1 MPGKARWGK
10 TLDLGGPMT
19 SKAKIATAVPTRM
32 ALWALLAILT
42 IGAIWAYQDYRS
54 LTRELDQYQNTHI
67 EEQKAF
73 LKLVVSD
80 MVRYVRAERDTFEAS
95 ASHELEK
102 RVGEALTIVSNVYQR
117 PDLST
122 DRTLLETAVRETLRA
137 IRYDDGRG
145 YFFIIDLAGVSQ
157 LATERTHNEGRNLLK
172 SQSPEVRSLASRIL
186 DIAKSEQ
193 GGGFVNY
200 GWTKPGSEGGAH
212 RKLSYVQLFE
222 PLGWVIGTGIY
233 VDDALEK
240 TKAAVL
246 ERVAT
251 STAGVGNYLFAGQWD
266 GKSLVGPAKGQ
277 NMIDVMDVNGVK
289 IVQQLVQTAKNGGG
303 YVTYH
308 IPSFTGGEPR
318 PKLSYVEGVEGLD
331 WYIGAGVMLDVTKM
345 QIRQRFD
352 TFNKRL
358 LDNVLRSVLVLVVM
372 ISIYFVLARRI
383 SASLEANFAAFLSF
397 FEHAAER
404 NVTIDPDQMAYA
416 ELEDIARSANTMVR
430 TQKETENLALDRSA
444 ELEIKNQQLEH
455 EIQERRKAEATLSDQ
470 RLHLEELVEERTQ
483 DYVRAKEQADGANQ
497 AKSDF
502 LANMSHELRTPLN
515 AIIGF
520 SDCIKHE
527 ILGPLGNEKYIDYI
541 ANIHMSGAHLLELI
555 NDILDL
561 SAIEAGKMALHEE
574 LIDLAE
580 VADAAALQLI
590 PRAEKG
596 KVELVI
602 EAPSGLAK
610 FYADKRRI
618 MQAFLNLLSNAVK
631 FTPPDGKVTLRIEQM
646 GQCLHVQVS
655 DTGCG
660 MDEAGIVSAM
670 EPFGRTNSHIAGMVE
685 GTGLG
690 LPLTDELVKAH
701 DGEMSITS
709 QLGVGT
715 TVSLRF
721 GPERVGEQK
730 GVLDGAIRSV

>member
-1 MPGKARWGK
+1 
-10 TLDLGGPMT
+10 MT

-54 LTRELDQYQNTHI
+54 LVRELEQYQKTHL
-67 EEQKAF
+67 EEQKEF
-73 LKLVVSD
+73 LKSVVSD
-80 MVRYVRAERDTFEAS
+80 MTRYVRAERDAFEAA
-95 ASHELEK
+95 ASKKLQE
-102 RVGEALTIVSNVYQR
+102 RVSQALSIAANVYRR
-117 PDLST
+117 PDLAA
-122 DRTLLETAVRETLRA
+122 DRDLLETAVRETLRA
-137 IRYDDGRG
+137 IRHDDGRG
-145 YFFIIDLAGVSQ
+145 YYFIFDQDGVSQ
-157 LATERTHNEGRNLLK
+157 LAADHPEYESRNLLHAE
-172 SQSPEVRSLASRIL
+172 SPEVRNLVSQALAL
-186 DIAKSEQ
+186 ANTKQ
-193 GGGFVNY
+193 AGGFFKHT
-200 GWTKPGSEGGAH
+200 WSKPGASGRAH
-212 RKLSYVQLFE
+212 RKLSYVRLFE
-222 PLGWVIGTGIY
+222 PLGWVIGSGVY
-233 VDDALEK
+233 VDDALEA

-266 GKSLVGPAKGQ
+266 GLSLVGPAKGQ
-277 NMIDVMDVNGVK
+277 NMFDVTDVNGVK
-289 IVQQLVQTAKNGGG
+289 IVQKLVQTAKTGGG

-308 IPSFTGGEPR
+308 IPGFTGGEPR
-318 PKLSYVEGVEGLD
+318 PKLSYVEGVEDFD
-331 WYIGAGVMLDVTKM
+331 WYIGAGVMLDDTQV
-345 QIRQRFD
+345 QIRQRFE
-352 TFNKRL
+352 TFNTRL
-358 LDNVLRSVLVLVVM
+358 LDNVLHSVLVLVVM

-383 SASLEANFAAFLSF
+383 SVSLEANFAAFLSF
-397 FEHAAER
+397 FEHAAEK

-430 TQKETENLALDRSA
+430 MQKETENLALDRSA

-455 EIQERRKAEATLSDQ
+455 EIQERRKAETTLSDQ
-470 RLHLEELVEERTQ
+470 RLRLEELVEERTS
-483 DYVRAKEQADGANQ
+483 DYIRAKEQADGANQ

-527 ILGPLGNEKYIDYI
+527 ILGPLGNEKYIEYI

-574 LIDLAE
+574 FVDLAE
-580 VADAAALQLI
+580 VADAAALQLS

-596 KVELVI
+596 KVELVVD
-602 EAPSGLAK
+602 APSGLAQL
-610 FYADKRRI
+610 YADKRRI
-618 MQAFLNLLSNAVK
+618 MQVFLNLLSNAVK
-631 FTPPDGKVTLRIEQM
+631 FTPPGGKVTLRVAQT
-646 GQCLHVQVS
+646 GQYLDVQVL
-655 DTGCG
+655 DTGSG

-709 QLGVGT
+709 ELGVGT

-730 GVLDGAIRSV
+730 GVLDDAIRSV

>member
-1 MPGKARWGK
+1 
-10 TLDLGGPMT
+10 MT

-54 LTRELDQYQNTHI
+54 LARELDQYQQTHL
-67 EEQKAF
+67 EEQKEF
-73 LKLVVSD
+73 LKSVVSD
-80 MVRYVRAERDTFEAS
+80 MARYVRTERDMFEA
-95 ASHELEK
+95 AALRELK
-102 RVGEALTIVSNVYQR
+102 QRVGEALTIVDNVNRR
-117 PDLST
+117 PDLSE
-122 DRTLLETAVRETLRA
+122 DRAGLETAVRETLRA

-145 YFFIIDLAGVSQ
+145 YFFIIGLDGVSQ
-157 LATERTHNEGRNLLK
+157 LATDRPHNEGRNLLDAK
-172 SQSPEVRSLASRIL
+172 SPEIRSLVARIL
-186 DIAKSEQ
+186 ELAKSEQ
-193 GGGFVNY
+193 GGGFVNHL
-200 GWTKPGSEGGAH
+200 WNKPGEADQGH
-212 RKLSYVQLFE
+212 RKLSYVQLYE

-233 VDDALEK
+233 LDTALAK

-266 GKSLVGPAKGQ
+266 GLSLVGPAKGQ
-277 NMIDVMDVNGVK
+277 NMFDVTDVNGVK
-289 IVQQLVQTAKNGGG
+289 IVQQLVQTAKTGGG

-308 IPSFTGGEPR
+308 IPGFTGGGPR
-318 PKLSYVEGVEGLD
+318 PKLSYVEGVEGFD
-331 WYIGAGVMLDVTKM
+331 WYIGAGVMLDDTKV
-345 QIRQRFD
+345 QIGQRYE

-358 LDNVLRSVLVLVVM
+358 LDNALRSVLVLVVM

-397 FEHAAER
+397 FEHAAEK

-470 RLHLEELVEERTQ
+470 RLRLEELVEERTR
-483 DYVRAKEQADGANQ
+483 DYIRAKEQADGANQ

-527 ILGPLGNEKYIDYI
+527 ILGPLGNEKYIEYI

-574 LIDLAE
+574 FVDLAE
-580 VADAAALQLI
+580 VADAAALQLS

-596 KVELVI
+596 QVELAVD
-602 EAPSGLAK
+602 APGGLAQL
-610 FYADKRRI
+610 YADKRRI
-618 MQAFLNLLSNAVK
+618 MQIFLNLLSNAVK
-631 FTPPDGKVTLRIEQM
+631 FTPPGGKVTLRVEQA
-646 GQCLHVQVS
+646 GQYLDVQVS
-655 DTGCG
+655 DTGSG

-670 EPFGRTNSHIAGMVE
+670 EPFGRTNSHVAGMVE

-709 QLGVGT
+709 ELGAGT

-730 GVLDGAIRSV
+730 GVLDDAIRSV

>member
-1 MPGKARWGK
+1 
-10 TLDLGGPMT
+10 MT

-42 IGAIWAYQDYRS
+42 IGAIWTYEDYRS
-54 LTRELDQYQNTHI
+54 LTRELDLYEETHI

-80 MVRYVRAERDTFEAS
+80 MTRYVRSERDTFEVAAS
-95 ASHELEK
+95 QELK
-102 RVGEALTIVSNVYQR
+102 QRVGEALTIIDNVYWR
-117 PDLST
+117 PDLPK
-122 DRTLLETAVRETLRA
+122 DRAVLETAVRETLRA

-145 YFFIIDLAGVSQ
+145 YFFIIDLDGVSQ
-157 LATERTHNEGRNLLK
+157 LATDRPHNEGRNLLEAK
-172 SQSPEVRSLASRIL
+172 SPEIRSLVARVL
-186 DIAKSEQ
+186 NLAKSEQ
-193 GGGFVNY
+193 GGGFVNH
-200 GWTKPGSEGGAH
+200 GWSKPGEDGQTH
-212 RKLSYVQLFE
+212 RKLSYVQLYE

-233 VDDALEK
+233 LDTALDK

-266 GKSLVGPAKGQ
+266 GLSLVGPAQSQ
-277 NMIDVMDVNGVK
+277 NMIDITDVNGVK
-289 IVQQLVQTAKNGGG
+289 IVRQLVQAAQSGGG
-303 YVTYH
+303 FVTYH
-308 IPSFTGGEPR
+308 IPGFTGGAPR
-318 PKLSYVEGVEGLD
+318 PKLSYVEGVEGFD
-331 WYIGAGVMLDVTKM
+331 WYIGAGVMLDDTKA
-345 QIRQRFD
+345 QIRQRTD

-358 LDNVLRSVLVLVVM
+358 LDNALRSVLVLVVM
-372 ISIYFVLARRI
+372 IAIYFVVARRI

-397 FEHAAER
+397 FEHAAEQ

-416 ELEDIARSANTMVR
+416 ELEGIARAANTMVR

-470 RLHLEELVEERTQ
+470 RLRLEELVEERTQ
-483 DYVRAKEQADGANQ
+483 DYMRAKEQADGANQ

-520 SDCIKHE
+520 SDCIKHQ
-527 ILGPLGNEKYIDYI
+527 ILGPLGNEKYVEYI
-541 ANIHMSGAHLLELI
+541 ASIHMSGAHLLELI

-561 SAIEAGKMALHEE
+561 SAIEAGKMTLQEE
-574 LIDLAE
+574 WIDLDE
-580 VADAAALQLI
+580 VVDAAVLQLT

-596 KVELVI
+596 EVGLVVEVPGGVAQL
-602 EAPSGLAK
+602 
-610 FYADKRRI
+610 YADKRRI
-618 MQAFLNLLSNAVK
+618 MQVLLNLLSNAVK
-631 FTPPDGKVTLRIEQM
+631 FTPSGGNVTLRVEQS
-646 GQCLHVQVS
+646 GQLLHVHIT
-655 DTGCG
+655 DTGSG
-660 MDEAGIVSAM
+660 MDEAGIASAM

-690 LPLTDELVKAH
+690 LPLTDELVKTH
-701 DGEMSITS
+701 DGEMTIIS
-709 QLGVGT
+709 QLGAGT

-721 GPERVGEQK
+721 GPERVREPK
-730 GVLDGAIRSV
+730 GVLDGGIRSV

>member
-1 MPGKARWGK
+1 
-10 TLDLGGPMT
+10 MT

-54 LTRELDQYQNTHI
+54 LVRELEQYQKTHL
-67 EEQKAF
+67 EEQKEF
-73 LKLVVSD
+73 LKSVVSD
-80 MVRYVRAERDTFEAS
+80 MTRYVRAERDAFEAA
-95 ASHELEK
+95 ASKKLQE
-102 RVGEALTIVSNVYQR
+102 RVSQALSIADNVNRR
-117 PDLST
+117 PDLAA
-122 DRTLLETAVRETLRA
+122 DRDLLETAVRETLRA
-137 IRYDDGRG
+137 IRHDDGRG
-145 YFFIIDLAGVSQ
+145 YYFIFDQNGVSQ
-157 LATERTHNEGRNLLK
+157 LAADHPENEGRNLLHAK
-172 SQSPEVRSLASRIL
+172 SPEVRNLVSQALAL
-186 DIAKSEQ
+186 A
-193 GGGFVNY
+193 N
-200 GWTKPGSEGGAH
+200 TKSEGGFLNHPWSKPGASGRAH

-222 PLGWVIGTGIY
+222 PLGWVIGSGVY
-233 VDDALEK
+233 VDDALEA

-266 GKSLVGPAKGQ
+266 GLSLVGPAKGQ
-277 NMIDVMDVNGVK
+277 NMFDVTDVNGVK
-289 IVQQLVQTAKNGGG
+289 IVQKLVQTAKTGGG

-308 IPSFTGGEPR
+308 IPGFTGGEPR
-318 PKLSYVEGVEGLD
+318 PKLSYVEGVEDFD
-331 WYIGAGVMLDVTKM
+331 WYIGAGVMLDDTQV
-345 QIRQRFD
+345 QIRQRFE
-352 TFNKRL
+352 TFNTRL

-383 SASLEANFAAFLSF
+383 SVSLEANFAAFLSF
-397 FEHAAER
+397 FEHAAEK

-455 EIQERRKAEATLSDQ
+455 EIQERRKAETTLSDQ
-470 RLHLEELVEERTQ
+470 RLRLEELVEERTR
-483 DYVRAKEQADGANQ
+483 DYIRAKEQADGANQ

-527 ILGPLGNEKYIDYI
+527 ILGPLGNEKYIEYI

-574 LIDLAE
+574 FVDLAE
-580 VADAAALQLI
+580 VADAAALQLS
-590 PRAEKG
+590 PRADKG
-596 KVELVI
+596 KVELVVD
-602 EAPSGLAK
+602 APSGLALL
-610 FYADKRRI
+610 YADKRRI
-618 MQAFLNLLSNAVK
+618 MQVFLNLLSNAVK
-631 FTPPDGKVTLRIEQM
+631 FTPPDGKVTLRVAQT
-646 GQCLHVQVS
+646 GQYLDVQVS
-655 DTGCG
+655 DTGSG

-701 DGEMSITS
+701 DGKMSITS
-709 QLGVGT
+709 ELGAGT

-730 GVLDGAIRSV
+730 GVLDDAIRSV